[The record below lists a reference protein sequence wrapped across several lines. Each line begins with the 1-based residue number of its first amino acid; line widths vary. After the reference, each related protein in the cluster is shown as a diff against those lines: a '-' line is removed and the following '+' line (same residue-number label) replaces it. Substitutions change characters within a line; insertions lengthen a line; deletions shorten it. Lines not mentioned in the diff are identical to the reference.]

1 MVDEIIILL
10 GRIVPGVGGR
20 GRVLSGQQGPRTSP
34 PPPCPCS
41 LAQRCRQRKNQ
52 SPSSP
57 RDSLSPND
65 VHSEAQGI
73 LHGVGLALWG
83 RSGAQYNHGPPQDPL
98 GLARLSPVI
107 TLASLM
113 ASLSL
118 SRALWK
124 YATCRCQQSL
134 VQLSA
139 WTLLLLPP

>member
-1 MVDEIIILL
+1 MVSRD
-10 GRIVPGVGGR
+10 P
-20 GRVLSGQQGPRTSP
+20 GPRP
-34 PPPCPCS
+34 QPHVGPCS
-41 LAQRCRQRKNQ
+41 LALVASSRRCRQRKNQ

-98 GLARLSPVI
+98 GPARLSPVI

-124 YATCRCQQSL
+124 YATCRGQQSL

-139 WTLLLLPP
+139 WTLLLLPPQ